1 MKNYP
6 KKKTRPTILDP
17 HKEYIQIEVNKDIQA
32 KRIFEDLVRDYD
44 YQGSYDTVKK
54 YIHSI
59 REKKSKV
66 YMVLNTQPGEEAQ
79 VDFGYIGLLNI
90 NGKKEESLDFCND
103 IELFKIYVCA
113 DSFRPKSTNIY

>member
-1 MKNYP
+1 
-6 KKKTRPTILDP
+6 
-17 HKEYIQIEVNKDIQA
+17 NKDIQA

-66 YMVLNTQPGEEAQ
+66 YMFLNTQPGEEAQ
-79 VDFGYIGLLNI
+79 VDFGYIGFLN
-90 NGKKEESLDFCND
+90 L
-103 IELFKIYVCA
+103 
-113 DSFRPKSTNIY
+113 